1 MNAHQRRQ
9 AVRAILADNVSV
21 HPAPVYDALS
31 ARIAQDIGFELG
43 VMGGSMASLAV
54 LGDPDLV
61 LLTLSELTEQV
72 RRCSRASAI
81 PLIVD
86 ADHGFGNA
94 LNVRRT
100 VEELEAA
107 GAAALTIEDTALP
120 QPFGAERA
128 QFISVTEGVGK
139 MKAALEARSDPDLV
153 VIARIG
159 SAPTN
164 GIQDAI
170 ARAQSYEAAGVDG
183 LFFAGLKTRAEVEA
197 LAASTRI
204 PLTLGIV
211 EGELADRDFLARNRV
226 RFSLQGSVPLLA
238 AIKATHD
245 AMLALRERRAPK
257 NIAGQP
263 GADFMK
269 NVTRDADHK
278 RRVADYLGRKA

>member
-9 AVRAILADNVSV
+9 ALRAILKDNGSL
-21 HPAPVYDALS
+21 HPAPVYDAIS

-43 VMGGSMASLAV
+43 IMGGSMASLAV

-61 LLTLSELTEQV
+61 LVTLSELAEQV

-81 PLIVD
+81 PLVID

-107 GAAALTIEDTALP
+107 GAAGVTIEDTALP
-120 QPFGAERA
+120 QPFGADRA
-128 QFISVTEGVGK
+128 QFISVAEGVGK
-139 MKAALEARSDPDLV
+139 MKAALEARHDPDFV

-159 SAPTN
+159 SAPAN

-170 ARAQSYEAAGVDG
+170 ARARAYEAAGVDA
-183 LFFAGLKTRAEVEA
+183 LFFAGLKTRDEVEA
-197 LAASTRI
+197 LAGSTAV

-211 EGELADRDFLARNRV
+211 DGELADRDFLSRHRV
-226 RFSLQGSVPLLA
+226 RFSLQGHTPLLA
-238 AIKATHD
+238 AIRTTHD
-245 AMLALRERRAPK
+245 AMQALRERRSPK
-257 NIAGQP
+257 DIAGLP
-263 GADFMK
+263 AGGLMK
-269 NVTRDADHK
+269 KVTRDADH
-278 RRVADYLGRKA
+278 RRRAADYLGRK